1 MYRKSANLD
10 SFQVNRRS
18 SEEFSALKAY
28 TESVLKTIKQLTDP
42 KSSSQPFHQEE
53 WVSSQPDKNLKLH
66 QLFSKFL
73 INFSRWQKKVEK
85 QLTNIEQLQ
94 KMSHNNTANNI
105 NLFQPHNLESTNTST
120 GGILFYLLWLKSSHC
135 TNIIAN
141 FLGAPYYVIVE
152 DRPSNIE
159 KLNSVINDYYMSGG
173 GNHQSNNSKAQNSPM
188 VIKLVN

>member
-1 MYRKSANLD
+1 MSLSCYKQYKTLFSEHFSDIWNTDAGRFWFSHDSRKIPTIFLTDTEVYRKSANLD

-53 WVSSQPDKNLKLH
+53 WVSSPPDNNLKLH

-120 GGILFYLLWLKSSHC
+120 GGILFYLL
-135 TNIIAN
+135 
-141 FLGAPYYVIVE
+141 
-152 DRPSNIE
+152 
-159 KLNSVINDYYMSGG
+159 
-173 GNHQSNNSKAQNSPM
+173 
-188 VIKLVN
+188 